1 MLLNRRACGMEQQ
14 MQPYMA
20 MPTEMP
26 GRDGCGCG
34 CNPCGGCEVTCCP
47 PIECP
52 CDPVMD
58 PPVERVVRRDI
69 IHNIQHIDPVNTR
82 VINNHIFRHSY
93 TPHYTCCE
101 ENICTTEQSCGCNPC
116 GNPCGYSGCNF

>member
-1 MLLNRRACGMEQQ
+1 MLFNKRCCGM
-14 MQPYMA
+14 QPM
-20 MPTEMP
+20 MPSM
-26 GRDGCGCG
+26 DGCGC
-34 CNPCGGCEVTCCP
+34 EATCCP

-58 PPVERVVRRDI
+58 PPVERIVRRDI
-69 IHNIQHIDPVNTR
+69 IHNIQHIDPINTR

-101 ENICTTEQSCGCNPC
+101 ENVCTVDPCCNPC
-116 GNPCGYSGCNF
+116 GNPCCNPCGNPGSNF